1 VRAGANDVIF
11 GIMLAISAIL
21 KAQTG
26 SGPEACASLREA
38 IAHSN
43 DKGDRP
49 VVATGL
55 DYGIQV
61 LATLREFETAAV
73 VAGAVRG
80 ESLARIDTLPAYE
93 VQYREQALEA
103 VRTALGDERY
113 EAALERGG
121 AMTFDEIVAYALGEL
136 DRIVS

>member
-1 VRAGANDVIF
+1 
-11 GIMLAISAIL
+11 
-21 KAQTG
+21 
-26 SGPEACASLREA
+26 
-38 IAHSN
+38 
-43 DKGDRP
+43 
-49 VVATGL
+49 
-55 DYGIQV
+55 V